1 MKQLSL
7 FPTNHLQINKI
18 TIKQA
23 RVLLSKH
30 HYLQSCSNNAS
41 CFGAFENNTLVGV
54 VAFQIPCSEKIRE
67 NVFGIEHKQYI
78 IELGRLC
85 LDPTCQAK
93 ASQVVSKAITA
104 LQEYR
109 QQQNKPKYKAIISFA
124 DTSQGHHG
132 GVYQA
137 MSWLY
142 CGTTRKYTTYYI
154 DQTGKIIHPR
164 QCGKNI
170 TAKQAQKNGWR
181 IHKVDQH
188 KHRYIKLLG
197 TKKQKKHL
205 RRLLTYKTLCYPHS

>member
-7 FPTNHLQINKI
+7 FPINHLQINKI
-18 TIKQA
+18 SIKEA
-23 RVLLSKH
+23 RALLSKH
-30 HYLQSCSNNAS
+30 HYLKSCSNNAS
-41 CFGAFENNTLVGV
+41 CFGAFENNKLVAV

-67 NVFGIEHKQYI
+67 KVFGIEHKQYI

-85 LDPTCQAK
+85 LEPTCQTK
-93 ASQVVSKAITA
+93 ASQIVSKAITA

-142 CGTTRKYTTYYI
+142 CGTTRKHTTYYI
-154 DQTGKIIHPR
+154 DQAGRTIHPR
-164 QCGKNI
+164 QCGRNI
-170 TAKQAQKNGWR
+170 TVKQAKQNGWR
-181 IHKVDQH
+181 TYKVDKP

-205 RRLLTYKTLCYPHS
+205 KRMLTYQILDYPHS